1 MTDPRVGV
9 LVVAARVRLRFVG
22 VLVNVTRG
30 GGDDDGPGA
39 DADGGGGAGRGCCAL
54 PLWLEEIDAVRKTPE
69 ETRIKFTFGGGGPLL
84 RSRSP
89 TTESTA
95 GGEMEGEATGG
106 EETRGPEKTVL
117 ER

>member
-1 MTDPRVGV
+1 MTVPRVGV
-9 LVVAARVRLRFVG
+9 LVVAARVRLRCVG

-54 PLWLEEIDAVRKTPE
+54 PLRLEEIDAVRKTPE
-69 ETRIKFTFGGGGPLL
+69 GTRIKFTFGGGPLL

-89 TTESTA
+89 TKESTA
-95 GGEMEGEATGG
+95 GGEVEGEATGG
-106 EETRGPEKTVL
+106 EETRGLEKTVL
-117 ER
+117 GR